1 MKVAPPVLAPLLR
14 SDTQGR
20 ILAEV
25 FVDPEREHSVTSL
38 ANHAGTSLPT
48 ALRELDRAEAAQIVT
63 SRRVGNTRLV
73 KANPSNP
80 LYSALREIVLATY
93 GPPAVVLEELGNFSG
108 IEHLYLFGSW
118 AARYQGEAGRTPN
131 DIDVLVIGAPDRD
144 QVYEA
149 GERAEKRLR
158 LPVQVTIRSP
168 EQWARPDDPFLAEVR
183 RRPLVSLLDETDL

>member
-1 MKVAPPVLAPLLR
+1 MKVAAPFLAPLLR

-25 FVDPEREHSVTSL
+25 FHDPEREHSVTSL
-38 ANHAGTSLPT
+38 ADHATTSLPT
-48 ALRELDRAEAAQIVT
+48 AARELDRAEAAQIVT

-73 KANPSNP
+73 KADTSNP
-80 LYSALREIVLATY
+80 LYSALRDIVMATY
-93 GPPAVVLEELGNFSG
+93 GPPAVVLGELGELPG

-118 AARYQGEAGRTPN
+118 AARYHGEAGRAPN
-131 DIDVLVIGAPDRD
+131 DIDVLVIGTPDRD

-158 LPVQVTIRSP
+158 LPVQVTIRSA
-168 EQWARPDDPFLAEVR
+168 EQWARIDDPFVAEVR
-183 RRPLVSLLDETDL
+183 RRPLVSLWRETGP

>member
-1 MKVAPPVLAPLLR
+1 MKVASPVLAPLLR

-48 ALRELDRAEAAQIVT
+48 ALRELDRAEAAKIVT
-63 SRRVGNTRLV
+63 SRRVGNTRLI

-80 LYSALREIVLATY
+80 LYPALREIILATY
-93 GPPAVVLEELGNFSG
+93 GPPAVVLEELGRLSG

-118 AARYQGEAGRTPN
+118 AARYQGEAGHAPN

-149 GERAEKRLR
+149 GERVEKRLR
-158 LPVQVTIRSP
+158 LPVQVTIRTA

-183 RRPLVSLLDETDL
+183 RRPLVSLLDEAGL